1 MNGAPLPIFFIR
13 RSWSA
18 NRKINAF
25 SLQQCHAKRASA
37 QREPPTAA
45 GGGCGIPKQAPPP
58 PRRPHL
64 HSCTWYIYT
73 HDMALHSCPL
83 HASWLVHP
91 PPNTVVP
98 TAAFISIMRTRREGE
113 RVSRQPPTAAAE
125 GPLINLPTSLPPL
138 SSPPPRVYFYALLF
152 FFPPTILYSSQRGV
166 SPLQNFVESL
176 SSISPSRRE
185 ED

>member
-1 MNGAPLPIFFIR
+1 MLFR
-13 RSWSA
+13 CSSA
-18 NRKINAF
+18 M
-25 SLQQCHAKRASA
+25 
-37 QREPPTAA
+37 QRETRHSARSPTPRVEGEAFVN
-45 GGGCGIPKQAPPP
+45 KLPPP
-58 PRRPHL
+58 SRRPHL

-138 SSPPPRVYFYALLF
+138 SSPPPRVYFYALLVF
-152 FFPPTILYSSQRGV
+152 FSPNYSLFFPKRGF
-166 SPLQNFVESL
+166 SYTELC
-176 SSISPSRRE
+176 
-185 ED
+185 